1 MHLFHCS
8 YVHYEL
14 YSTSLITGGTYGL
27 SMYTVY
33 VVVGS
38 KSEKENMYTYKICT
52 YICMYTTDESY
63 MGLEGGLS
71 QHACCFM
78 HAMGFIV
85 CHACSNEGHELVRS
99 CRLGLKST
107 YVRTCMIEQ
116 RGMYLSIMISHSLLQ
131 CCMALG

>member
-1 MHLFHCS
+1 MNCIAHHS
-8 YVHYEL
+8 
-14 YSTSLITGGTYGL
+14 SLGGTYGL

-38 KSEKENMYTYKICT
+38 KSEKGNMYTYNICR

-63 MGLEGGLS
+63 IGLEGGLS

-107 YVRTCMIEQ
+107 YVRTCIIKQ
-116 RGMYLSIMISHSLLQ
+116 RGMYLSIMISHSLLKYA
-131 CCMALG
+131 MPYGTG